1 MARGSLSIRGTK
13 ELQGRLRRNARL
25 TDVKKAVLVN
35 GSELQ
40 RNMQRDSPVDT
51 GNLKRSIGM
60 NVEDRGFTAR
70 VGAAA
75 EYAPCLVYGTR
86 FMYSIHFFIPI
97 FYTQRLKYL
106 RDLKRLVK

>member
-40 RNMQRDSPVDT
+40 RKAQRRVPVDT
-51 GNLKRSIGM
+51 GFLKRSIELTI
-60 NVEDRGFTAR
+60 EDRGFTAK
-70 VGAAA
+70 VSATAH
-75 EYAPCLVYGTR
+75 YAPYLEWGTR
-86 FMYSIHFFIPI
+86 FMYPRKFMGNS
-97 FYTQRLKYL
+97 RAEERRVGKSG
-106 RDLKRLVK
+106 R

>member
-25 TDVKKAVLVN
+25 TDVIQAGLVK
-35 GSELQ
+35 GSEPQ
-40 RNMQRDSPVDT
+40 RNMRRDSPVET

-60 NVEDRGFTAR
+60 NVDGRGFTAW

-75 EYAPCLVYGTR
+75 EYAPYLVYGTP
-86 FMYSIHFFIPI
+86 FMYSRDFFRPN
-97 FYTQRLKYL
+97 FSTQRQKFL
-106 RDLKRLVK
+106 RDLKRLMK

>member
-75 EYAPCLVYGTR
+75 EYAPYLVYGTR
-86 FMYSIHFFIPI
+86 FMYSRDFFRPN
-97 FYTQRLKYL
+97 FYTQRQKFL
-106 RDLKRLVK
+106 RDLKRLMK